1 LHKYIANRLVAF
13 ERKALRKLLE
23 AIKENENLRK
33 RYNKELMQL
42 FGDLDLDILS
52 LVRISLLNW
61 MGQVNGMDSKEK
73 QVKYI
78 FNNNPQG
85 SRLRE
90 GPKNRWWNYK
100 QVLINAKLQ
109 IGKGGQRAEL
119 TGRSPFRS

>member
-1 LHKYIANRLVAF
+1 MHKYIANRLVAF

>member
-1 LHKYIANRLVAF
+1 
-13 ERKALRKLLE
+13 
-23 AIKENENLRK
+23 
-33 RYNKELMQL
+33 MQL